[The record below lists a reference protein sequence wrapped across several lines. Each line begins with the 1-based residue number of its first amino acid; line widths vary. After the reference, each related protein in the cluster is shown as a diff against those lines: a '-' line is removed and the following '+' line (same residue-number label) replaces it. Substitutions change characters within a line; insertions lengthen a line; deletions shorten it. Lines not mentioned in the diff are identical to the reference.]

1 MKIFHIP
8 AFTDNYI
15 WSIEKEGKIS
25 VIDPGDANAVLNILQ
40 NRDLELEDILITHHH
55 YDHTGGVNELRK
67 VMQGNVYGPDN
78 LAIEGID
85 VALRENDQFSTL
97 GYEFNVIE
105 TPGHTLDHVSFHC
118 NENKVLFCGDT
129 LFSGGCGR
137 LFEGT
142 YQQLFNSLQKLVRL
156 PNDTKVYCTHEYT
169 LANLA
174 FAEEQISDQE
184 ITNYRKNVEVKLNKG
199 EISLPSSIE
208 IEKKIN
214 LFLMQ
219 KIPDDLKHLSPE
231 ESFKELRIRKD
242 NF

>member
-1 MKIFHIP
+1 M
-8 AFTDNYI
+8 
-15 WSIEKEGKIS
+15 
-25 VIDPGDANAVLNILQ
+25 
-40 NRDLELEDILITHHH
+40 
-55 YDHTGGVNELRK
+55 
-67 VMQGNVYGPDN
+67 
-78 LAIEGID
+78 
-85 VALRENDQFSTL
+85 
-97 GYEFNVIE
+97 
-105 TPGHTLDHVSFHC
+105 
-118 NENKVLFCGDT
+118 
-129 LFSGGCGR
+129 
-137 LFEGT
+137 FEGT

-184 ITNYRKNVEVKLNKG
+184 ISNYRKNVEVKLNKG

-219 KIPDDLKHLSPE
+219 KIPSDLKYLSPE

>member
-1 MKIFHIP
+1 M
-8 AFTDNYI
+8 
-15 WSIEKEGKIS
+15 
-25 VIDPGDANAVLNILQ
+25 
-40 NRDLELEDILITHHH
+40 
-55 YDHTGGVNELRK
+55 
-67 VMQGNVYGPDN
+67 
-78 LAIEGID
+78 AIEGID
-85 VALRENDQFSTL
+85 VALRENEQFTTL

-105 TPGHTLDHVSFHC
+105 TPGHTLDHISFHC
-118 NENKVLFCGDT
+118 SENKVLFCGDT

-184 ITNYRKNVEVKLNKG
+184 ISNYRKNVEVKLNKG

-219 KIPDDLKHLSPE
+219 KIPSDLKYLSPE